1 MRAWKRILAAI
12 ILGVM
17 AISLCGCGESDEAK
31 LARLT
36 KEAEEKRAIADKARD
51 DYNMLKD
58 FVDKYV
64 N

>member
-1 MRAWKRILAAI
+1 MNPMNLWKRFAAI
-12 ILGVM
+12 LILLVL
-17 AISLCGCGESDEAK
+17 AVTLSGCGESDEAK

-58 FVDKYV
+58 FVDK
-64 N
+64 

>member
-1 MRAWKRILAAI
+1 MKIWKRIIAAVL
-12 ILGVM
+12 LGVM
-17 AISLCGCGESDEAK
+17 AMSLCGCGESDEAK

-64 N
+64 D